1 MTVRDL
7 PTLNACLN
15 ATSAVLLVLG
25 WILIRSGRRAAH
37 RRVMIAAFTCSTLF
51 LVSYLAYHA
60 QVGSVR
66 FPGTGGAR
74 TLYLGILLTHTI
86 LAAAVAPMA
95 VVTFSLAWRGRFEKH
110 RRLARFTLPIWLYVS
125 VTGVVVYVMLYQM
138 KWGKPPSSPPPAVA
152 GLFSQIA
159 QRFSRTTFH
168 PYAIVDRKQGG
179 LRVSTVAVPDGWTG
193 TSRVDWNYAAT
204 SWPVQL
210 AARFAAAD
218 GSAWLE
224 TFPAECFY
232 WTEPADRSVKVGGK
246 TLGMIHRPG
255 ITAAEAM
262 RTFVIGR
269 YRGRAQNLRIV
280 GMRPIGNI
288 AAALHK
294 PPVPGESLAARVR
307 YTLNGHTVDE
317 EFFLLLSRPNRI
329 PYHGPQG
336 TSYENH
342 RVLGY
347 VHSMGARDGQL
358 DGLHPLLGYMMSSIE
373 HDPVWE
379 QRRQQVQNQLTAQFE
394 RNLAQ
399 GYSRIAAAGALSRQI
414 SANNDAMIASMDAQR
429 QAANRSAAR
438 TSDSFSQY
446 IRGTERMQDPYWGTS
461 EHSYTEKYHWTDGQ
475 GGYRHSNDA
484 GFNPNVGG
492 TGNWQ
497 LMQPA
502 K

>member
-1 MTVRDL
+1 
-7 PTLNACLN
+7 
-15 ATSAVLLVLG
+15 
-25 WILIRSGRRAAH
+25 
-37 RRVMIAAFTCSTLF
+37 MIAAFTCSAVF
-51 LVSYLAYHA
+51 LASYLTYHA

-66 FPGTGGAR
+66 FPGTGAAR
-74 TLYLGILLTHTI
+74 TLYLGILLTHTV

-95 VVTFSLAWRGRFEKH
+95 IVTFSLAWRGRFEKH
-110 RRLARFTLPIWLYVS
+110 RRLARWTLPIWLYVS
-125 VTGVVVYVMLYQM
+125 VTGVVVYVMLYRM
-138 KWGKPPSSPPPAVA
+138 KWNAPSGPARAGITQPGIAQPGPRAPAA
-152 GLFSQIA
+152 GLFGQIA

-168 PYAIVDRKQGG
+168 PYAILDKAQGG
-179 LRVSTVAVPDGWTG
+179 LRVSTIAVPDGWTA
-193 TSRVDWNYAAT
+193 TSRVVWTYAAT
-204 SWPVQL
+204 SWPVQVG
-210 AARFAAAD
+210 ARFAAAD

-232 WTEPADRSVKVGGK
+232 WLEPPDRSTRVGAK
-246 TLGMIHRPG
+246 SLGMIHRPG
-255 ITAAEAM
+255 LGARDAM
-262 RTFVIGR
+262 TWLIART
-269 YRGRAQNLRIV
+269 RGGAKNFHVV
-280 GMRPIGNI
+280 GFRPIPNL
-288 AAALHK
+288 AAALGK
-294 PPVPGESLAARVR
+294 PAFAGDSVAARVR
-307 YTLNGHTVDE
+307 YTENGHTVDE
-317 EFFLLLSRPNRI
+317 EFFLVLGGNRI

-342 RVLGY
+342 RVLAY
-347 VHSMGARDGQL
+347 AHSMGARDGRL
-358 DGLHPLLGYMMSSIE
+358 DGLHPLLGYMMSSIQL
-373 HDPVWE
+373 DPVWDR
-379 QRRQQVQNQLTAQFE
+379 RRQQIQSQLTAQFD
-394 RNLAQ
+394 RNLAA

-429 QAANRSAAR
+429 AASNRSAAH

-475 GGYRHSNDA
+475 GGYQHSNDA